1 MLWRRYNDYLEL
13 IEIVKLMDFL
23 NEKRVGVYNSPF
35 KNRKYPVDISFD
47 KFVDG
52 LTDAPEGGNYLDG
65 MTDAPEIMTKRI
77 SNWVS
82 HNCPYDSKYGHYKTQ
97 FNKAKDAYYYYKR
110 LDKYD

>member
-52 LTDAPEGGNYLDG
+52 LTDAPE
-65 MTDAPEIMTKRI
+65 IMTKRI